1 MRLKEIV
8 VDELEEKKL
17 KELESLLIK
26 RLSKRNINFFNL
38 KDFVYKSFF
47 KLFLKYGKQYWWP
60 SSFKGEKRIIEI
72 LIGAVLTQNTSWKQV
87 EKSLN
92 NLKKENLISLRLIEE
107 IKENKEFIIE
117 LIKPSGFA
125 SVKVNTLLNL
135 LNYYKENKKEMRNKS
150 TSVLRKELLSLKGIG
165 EETADSILLYA
176 FERPVF
182 VIDNYTKKM
191 ISKFLGFN
199 INNYSLLR
207 LIFELAF
214 NFLNKKKKVKLFNEY
229 HALIVEFG
237 KNKFK

>member
-150 TSVLRKELLSLKGIG
+150 TSVLRKELLSLRGIG

>member
-150 TSVLRKELLSLKGIG
+150 TSVLRKELLSLRGIG

-207 LIFELAF
+207 LVSELAF